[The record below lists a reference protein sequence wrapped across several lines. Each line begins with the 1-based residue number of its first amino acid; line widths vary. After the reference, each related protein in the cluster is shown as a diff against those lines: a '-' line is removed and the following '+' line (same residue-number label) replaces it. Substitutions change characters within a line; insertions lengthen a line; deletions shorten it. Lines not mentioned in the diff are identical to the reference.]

1 MSPVPPGPFKLHSP
15 FRPMGDQPEAIEH
28 LAAGLAR
35 GERHQTLLGA
45 TGTGKTFT
53 IANVIERTQKPTLLI
68 SHNKTLA
75 AQLYEEMKAL
85 FPENAVCYFVSYYD
99 YYQPEAYIPQRDIY
113 IEKDASRNQDLDRLR
128 LLATSSLLSR
138 PDTIVVSSVSC
149 LYGLGSPDEFRN
161 RMIVVDRGTTLKRR
175 DFLLGLA
182 AMQYVRKEIEPGRG
196 NFRVRGDSIEVF
208 PASEQHAIRIG
219 LFGDEVEAI
228 ELFDPTSGEVLSE
241 EARAWIV
248 PAVHYMMP
256 EDQMKRA
263 VEEIRAELDARVLE
277 LRSEGK
283 LLEAQRLLGRTKYD
297 LEMIQETGY
306 CSGIE
311 NYSRFFDGRPRGAR
325 AWTLMDYFRRVP
337 GRTPDDWLVVIDE
350 SHVT

>member
-1 MSPVPPGPFKLHSP
+1 MTVRKAQFSIASDFSPT
-15 FRPMGDQPEAIEH
+15 GDQPQAIRE
-28 LAAGLAR
+28 LVAGLAGGR
-35 GERHQTLLGA
+35 KHQVLLGA

-53 IANVIERTQKPTLLI
+53 MANVIAAAGRPTLI
-68 SHNKTLA
+68 VSHNKTLA
-75 AQLYEEMKAL
+75 AQLYEEMREL
-85 FPENAVCYFVSYYD
+85 FPKNAVSYFVSYYD

-241 EARAWIV
+241 EARAWIF

-325 AWTLMDYFRRVP
+325 AWTLKI
-337 GRTPDDWLVVIDE
+337 GRA
-350 SHVT
+350 HV